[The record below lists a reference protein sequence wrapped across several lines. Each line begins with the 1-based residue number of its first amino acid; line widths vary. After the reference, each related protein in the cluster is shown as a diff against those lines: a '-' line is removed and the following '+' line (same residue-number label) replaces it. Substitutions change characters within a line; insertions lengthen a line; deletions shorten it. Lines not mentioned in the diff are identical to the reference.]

1 MRKTYVTGLLFI
13 TGLLLAACQ
22 TTTPTNTTTTTSP
35 TPVAVVTGAATP
47 IAVVRSVTGTNTIE
61 NKDGSTTVVTNYS
74 DGSKS
79 EVRTFKTGRLTR
91 VTRETPAGG
100 TLPRRVRVVHR
111 DDNAEVDVEDPNWVE
126 KSMDATGDALATA
139 ASKTKAGVKTAAS
152 ETADKAADVGNA
164 VKKGAKKGASETAD
178 KAEDVGDAVKKGVK
192 KGASETADKAE
203 DVGGAIKKGAKKT
216 GKFIKDVV
224 TPDKKSN

>member
-1 MRKTYVTGLLFI
+1 MRKTFATSLLFI
-13 TGLLLAACQ
+13 TGLLLVACQ

-35 TPVAVVTGAATP
+35 TPAAVVTGSGTP
-47 IAVVRSVTGTNTIE
+47 VAVVRSVTGTNTIE

-79 EVRTFKTGRLTR
+79 EVRTFKAGRLTR

-100 TLPRRVRVVHR
+100 AKPRSVRVVYR
-111 DDNAEVDVEDPNWVE
+111 EDDAEVDVDDPNWVE
-126 KSMDATGDALATA
+126 KSMDATGDVLATA
-139 ASKTKAGVKTAAS
+139 GRKTKAGVKTGVS
-152 ETADKAADVGNA
+152 ETADKAEDVGDA
-164 VKKGAKKGASETAD
+164 VKKGARKGASETAD

-203 DVGGAIKKGAKKT
+203 DVGDAIKKGAKKT
-216 GKFIKDVV
+216 GRAIKDAV
-224 TPDKKSN
+224 TPDKKNN